1 MSDKSPE
8 YLAQSKATG
17 IYIAYAFPIP
27 FAIISTSLRLWAEYR
42 HHRRGLTYDDYLML
56 LTTVR
61 KHFLP
66 EHSFQST
73 ANADRPSMLRTA

>member
-27 FAIISTSLRLWAEYR
+27 FAIVSTSLRIWAEYR

-56 LTTVR
+56 LTTVGT
-61 KHFLP
+61 
-66 EHSFQST
+66 SYQST
-73 ANADRPSMLRTA
+73 SC